1 MDERDAL
8 AARFEQHRSRLR
20 GVAYRMLGSLAEAD
34 DAVQETWLRFSG
46 ADSSQVDNL
55 GAWLTTIV
63 GRVSLNILRSRN
75 QRREDPMGAHV
86 PDFILASPDADPE
99 QDAVLADSISIAL
112 LIVLETLTPA
122 ERLAFVLHDL
132 FAVPFDEIGPIVGR
146 TPAAARQLASRARRR
161 VQGAAPVPDADLA
174 EQRRVVEAF
183 TAAAR
188 GGDLTALIEVLHPD
202 VVIRTDG
209 GATRPST
216 VLRGRDVVARG
227 AIEFSRLG
235 AHNVDAIINGAPA
248 AVAMLDG
255 EPISI
260 AVFTVSG
267 GQIIGL
273 DILADPQRIAAL
285 DLTVLGG

>member
-1 MDERDAL
+1 M
-8 AARFEQHRSRLR
+8 
-20 GVAYRMLGSLAEAD
+20 
-34 DAVQETWLRFSG
+34 
-46 ADSSQVDNL
+46 
-55 GAWLTTIV
+55 
-63 GRVSLNILRSRN
+63 
-75 QRREDPMGAHV
+75 
-86 PDFILASPDADPE
+86 
-99 QDAVLADSISIAL
+99 
-112 LIVLETLTPA
+112 
-122 ERLAFVLHDL
+122 LHDL

-260 AVFTVSG
+260 AVFTISG

>member
-8 AARFEQHRSRLR
+8 AARFEEHRSRLR

-63 GRVSLNILRSRN
+63 GRVSLNMLRSRN
-75 QRREDPMGAHV
+75 QRREDPIGAHV

-112 LIVLETLTPA
+112 LIVLETLSPT

-132 FAVPFDEIGPIVGR
+132 FAMPFEEIGPIVGR
-146 TPAAARQLASRARRR
+146 TPTAARQLASRARRR
-161 VQGAAPVPDADLA
+161 VQGAGTHAPDAGLA

-188 GGDLTALIEVLHPD
+188 GGDLTALIEVLDPD
-202 VVIRTDG
+202 VVVRTDWG
-209 GATRPST
+209 PARPGAI
-216 VLRGRDVVARG
+216 LRGRDAVARG
-227 AIEFSRLG
+227 AMEFSRLG

-255 EPISI
+255 RPISI
-260 AVFTVSG
+260 AVFNVAG
-267 GQIIGL
+267 GKIVGL
-273 DILADPQRIAAL
+273 DILADPERIAAL
-285 DLTVLGG
+285 DLTVLE

>member
-46 ADSSQVDNL
+46 ADSSEVDNL

-255 EPISI
+255 EPNSI

-285 DLTVLGG
+285 DLTVLGR